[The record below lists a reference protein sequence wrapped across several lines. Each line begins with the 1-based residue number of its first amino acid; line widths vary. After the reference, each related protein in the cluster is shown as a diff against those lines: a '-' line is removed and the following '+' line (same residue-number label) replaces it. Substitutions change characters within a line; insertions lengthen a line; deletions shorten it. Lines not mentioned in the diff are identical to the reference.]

1 MVSRFFTPIYLTPYH
16 LAPIYSPLHLL
27 TLYILTPLTFHPD
40 FNLYKIKNKKLA
52 IYSFGHASQATA
64 MPQRP
69 VGLDMKLSQPN
80 VGLIYPLNYD
90 KTCL

>member
-1 MVSRFFTPIYLTPYH
+1 
-16 LAPIYSPLHLL
+16 
-27 TLYILTPLTFHPD
+27 
-40 FNLYKIKNKKLA
+40 
-52 IYSFGHASQATA
+52 

-90 KTCL
+90 KTCRLLFGGMK

>member
-1 MVSRFFTPIYLTPYH
+1 MI
-16 LAPIYSPLHLL
+16 I
-27 TLYILTPLTFHPD
+27 
-40 FNLYKIKNKKLA
+40 KLA
-52 IYSFGHASQATA
+52 IKSFGHASRAMA